1 MYDGRASNMQKEPS
15 LRQQL
20 GAADLQSGCD
30 FSAWRK
36 FDLQP
41 TLACFDIL
49 TWGNEMVLLRILG
62 GCLIAWGLLFSIT
75 IIGAAIGVPMMLL
88 GVLFLVVSQ
97 KRTPIIIRINNDHRK

>member
-1 MYDGRASNMQKEPS
+1 MQKEPS

-49 TWGNEMVLLRILG
+49 TVGKRHGAFAHTWRVPNCMGLALFYNDYRSSHWRSNDVARSSVP
-62 GCLIAWGLLFSIT
+62 GC
-75 IIGAAIGVPMMLL
+75 
-88 GVLFLVVSQ
+88 
-97 KRTPIIIRINNDHRK
+97 